1 MKPLQ
6 FLIFLMIGTL
16 FFCQQ
21 SESPST
27 KKTDPL
33 LHIKIA
39 PVQRMDMIDTVRIYG
54 EVKLRQEAMLASQF
68 DGRLTDFSLLLGDRV
83 KNGEKIGTVIPP
95 QREALLQVMN
105 QIDASL
111 QPMLEQQIKSIPLF
125 SSIDGVVLAVH
136 HHSGDVL
143 QKGETIVHIGDLRQL
158 DVHGDLPLRHL
169 SRVRQLKTIRVSFV
183 SYPHDPLALPIEAIG
198 GKVDEAKQT
207 VPIRLGLDNR
217 SSEFRPGMLVQLTFP
232 GHSHPAALTI
242 PRAALL
248 EEEGVYSTF
257 VMHGSQV
264 EKRNIT
270 VGILQDDFVEV
281 LSGISDGEKVATQ
294 KAYSLTDG
302 MEVVVE

>member
-1 MKPLQ
+1 MKRLRL
-6 FLIFLMIGTL
+6 LIFLMIGAL
-16 FFCQQ
+16 FFCQK

-39 PVQRMDMIDTVRIYG
+39 SVQRRDMIDTVRVYG
-54 EVKLRQEAMLASQF
+54 EIKLRQEAKLASQF

-83 KNGEKIGTVIPP
+83 KKGEKIGIVIPP
-95 QREALLQVMN
+95 QREALLQVKN
-105 QIDASL
+105 KIDAKL
-111 QPMLEQQIKSIPLF
+111 RPMLEQQIKSIPLY
-125 SSIDGVVLAVH
+125 SPIDGVVLAVH

-143 QKGETIVHIGDLRQL
+143 QQGEAIVHIGDLRKL

-169 SRVRQLKTIRVSFV
+169 ARVRQLKTIRVSFV
-183 SYPHDPLALPIEAIG
+183 SYPHDPVSLPIEAIG

-217 SSEFRPGMLVQLTFP
+217 SGEFRPGMLVQLTFP
-232 GHSHPAALTI
+232 GQTHQAVLTI

-257 VMHGSQV
+257 VVRGSLV
-264 EKRNIT
+264 EKRTIT

-281 LSGISDGEKVATQ
+281 ISGVAEGEKVATK